1 MDWFRNFIFG
11 NCGTCTYC
19 GSESDT
25 SIDHVIPVNWFS
37 KRGSRQSRQTG
48 SGIRTWACQLC
59 NSGLGDKY
67 FNTFSDRTFFVER
80 FLRRRYSKT
89 LSSEDWEPSEIA
101 ELSGKLKS
109 YVLKAQTEL
118 TLIRDM
124 VEWRNSDRFY
134 MNLEDLLYQ
143 PCLDPTDQKY
153 SEVVAQFFEAE
164 LPMIRSLVCE
174 SNI

>member
-1 MDWFRNFIFG
+1 M
-11 NCGTCTYC
+11 
-19 GSESDT
+19 
-25 SIDHVIPVNWFS
+25 
-37 KRGSRQSRQTG
+37 
-48 SGIRTWACQLC
+48 
-59 NSGLGDKY
+59 
-67 FNTFSDRTFFVER
+67 ER

-118 TLIRDM
+118 NLVRDM

-134 MNLEDLLYQ
+134 LNLEDLLYQ

-153 SEVVAQFFEAE
+153 SEVVARFFEAE
-164 LPMIRSLVCE
+164 LPMIQSLVCE
-174 SNI
+174 SNV